1 MGPTGKWPTQPGAM
15 TSHLSQPKWAGH
27 TPCVFY
33 FGSSIFILLRGRNLT
48 AAAAMLSKVSFLTSE
63 KYITVHSLA
72 LSSSPSFL
80 YVGAGLG
87 SPGFLGVFVLAA
99 TLLGAWQGPCP
110 RPDWCLQHTG
120 GVEAELEFRPFLSNA
135 QGWRGLLL
143 W

>member
-1 MGPTGKWPTQPGAM
+1 M

-99 TLLGAWQGPCP
+99 TQLGKGPATELGKGP
-110 RPDWCLQHTG
+110 ARGPTG
-120 GVEAELEFRPFLSNA
+120 VFSTLGELRQSWNFGPF
-135 QGWRGLLL
+135 
-143 W
+143 